1 MIYLDNAA
9 TTGRKPMGVIRA
21 VNEALTD
28 FSVNPGRG
36 GYERSAR
43 CSEKIFEIR
52 KKVCDFFNCDDETQ
66 VVFTANCTESANI
79 VLKGILNSGDHLI
92 VSSIEHNAV
101 SRPAFSLSRYG
112 IETDYAEVI
121 FDDDDATVRSF
132 QRRIKDNTKLVVC
145 THASNVTGHVMPI
158 EKIGKLCRE
167 KGILFAVDCAQ
178 TAGIL
183 PIDMQKQNIDFLF
196 VAPHKGLY
204 APMGTGILIAR
215 QLVPKTIIEGG
226 TGTESMNLS
235 QPSDMPERLES
246 GTLNVPGIMG
256 IGAGI
261 DFINRKGMKNIY
273 SHEMMLA
280 ERFYSGLG
288 RIGGITVYSPYP
300 ETGKTVP
307 TISFNI
313 NGIPSTETAEIL
325 GKNGIAVRAGLH
337 CAPLIHKRVGT
348 LDTGSVRVCFSAFNR
363 TDEVDRT
370 LFVIKNINK

>member
-178 TAGIL
+178 TAGVL

-215 QLVPKTIIEGG
+215 QPVPKTIIEGG

-235 QPSDMPERLES
+235 QPADMPERLES

-261 DFINRKGMKNIY
+261 DFINQKGMNNIY
-273 SHEMMLA
+273 RHEMKLA
-280 ERFYSGLG
+280 ERFYSGLS

-348 LDTGSVRVCFSAFNR
+348 LDMGSVRVCFSAFNR
-363 TDEVDRT
+363 ADEVDRT